1 MGRESHRLNENKR
14 QGGRVNLTALPA
26 RLNTQ
31 TAPLQ
36 PLRTAMPSYTAP
48 TKDTQFVLHDV
59 LNIKDAGIPG
69 YDELE
74 LDFTGAVLEEA
85 GKIARDVLHP
95 LNVVGD
101 TEGCRL
107 ENGVV
112 YTPTGFKAAFE
123 QVKEG
128 GWPGLDMPEQYGGQ
142 NMPYVIGTA
151 VGEFFSGANQAFT
164 MYQGLTHGAASAILA
179 HGTDAQKDTYLPKM
193 VSCEWTGTMNLTEPH
208 CGTDLGLMRT
218 KAEPQDDGSYKIT
231 GQKIFISAGDHDM
244 SDNVIH
250 LVLAKIPGGP
260 EGIKGVSL
268 FIVPKFIVNEDG
280 TPGERN
286 GVSVGKIEEK
296 MGIHGNSTCVMN
308 YDAATGW
315 LLGDMHK
322 GMRAMFTMMNEARLG
337 VGMQGLA
344 QAEAA
349 YQNAVEYAKDRLQGR
364 DVTGAKNPDGPADP
378 LIVHPDIR
386 RNLMDQKSFAEGA
399 RAFILWGATMIDK
412 AHRSEDKDADGLI
425 SLLTPVIKGFL
436 TDKGYD
442 MTVQAQ
448 QVYGGHGYI
457 EEWGMSQY
465 TRDARIAMIYE
476 GANGVQALDL
486 VGRKLAQDGGKHVM
500 AFFDMVKGFCKENA
514 EISED
519 YAKDFI
525 EPLKAASKDLQAA
538 GMYFMQNGMKNPN
551 NALAGSTDFMH
562 MFGHVCLGLMWAM
575 MGKAAQKALDEGASD
590 AAFYETKLATGRYYM
605 ARQLPATKL
614 HLARIETGADTVM
627 ALDAAQF

>member
-1 MGRESHRLNENKR
+1 
-14 QGGRVNLTALPA
+14 
-26 RLNTQ
+26 
-31 TAPLQ
+31 
-36 PLRTAMPSYTAP
+36 MPVYNAP
-48 TKDTQFVLHDV
+48 TKDTQFVLHEFLKVSQSD
-59 LNIKDAGIPG
+59 IPG
-69 YDELE
+69 YAELE
-74 LDFTGAVLEEA
+74 PDFTGAVLEEA
-85 GKIARDVLHP
+85 GKVAVNLLHP

-101 TEGCRL
+101 KEGCRF

-112 YTPTGFKAAFE
+112 YTPTGFKDAFE

-128 GWPGLDMPEQYGGQ
+128 GWTGLDMPEEYGGQ
-142 NMPYVIGTA
+142 NMPYVLGTA
-151 VGEFFSGANQAFT
+151 VGEMFSAANQAFT

-179 HGTDAQKDTYLPKM
+179 HGTDEQKNKYLPKM

-218 KAEPQDDGSYKIT
+218 KAEPQGDGSYKIT
-231 GQKIFISAGDHDM
+231 GQKIFISSGDHDM
-244 SDNVIH
+244 ADNIIH

-268 FIVPKFIVNEDG
+268 FIVPKFLVNEDG
-280 TPGERN
+280 SLGERN

-308 YDAATGW
+308 YDGATGY
-315 LLGDMHK
+315 LLGQEHK

-349 YQNAVEYAKDRLQGR
+349 YQNALEYAKDRLQGR

-386 RNLMDQKSFAEGA
+386 RSLMDQKSFVEGA
-399 RAFILWGATMIDK
+399 RAFILWGATLIDK
-412 AHRSEDKDADGLI
+412 AHRSGDKDADGLI
-425 SLLTPVIKGFL
+425 SLMTPVIKGFL
-436 TDKGYD
+436 TDEGYD

-486 VGRKLAQDGGKHVM
+486 VGRKLAQDGGKYVM
-500 AFFDMVKGFCKENA
+500 AFFDMVKTFCKEN
-514 EISED
+514 SG
-519 YAKDFI
+519 KDEAYDKAFI

-538 GMYFMQNGMKNPN
+538 GMYFMQNGMTNPH
-551 NALAGSTDFMH
+551 NALAGSYDFMH
-562 MFGHVCLGLMWAM
+562 MFGHVCLGLMWAQM
-575 MGKAAQKALDEGASD
+575 AKAAQEALDAGASD
-590 AAFYETKLATGRYYM
+590 KDFYESKITTGRYYM
-605 ARQLPATKL
+605 SRRLPATAL
-614 HLARIETGADTVM
+614 HLARIQTGADTVM
-627 ALDAAQF
+627 ALDAANF